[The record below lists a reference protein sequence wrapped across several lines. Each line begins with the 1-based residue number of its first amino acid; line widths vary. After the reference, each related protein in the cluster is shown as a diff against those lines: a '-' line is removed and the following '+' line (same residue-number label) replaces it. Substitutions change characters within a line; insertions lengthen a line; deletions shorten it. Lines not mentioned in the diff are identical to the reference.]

1 MINKKFFL
9 VVPAIIAINGCTL
22 LAPIDG
28 SRYSDV
34 EGHILSLD
42 TNAPVPN
49 AEVKV
54 VETSTYEGTDR
65 NGKFTIRSLPVG
77 WVTLEINAPGHD
89 TITRKLRVESYG
101 TKYVDFS
108 VTRDN
113 SQIKGEKIAFERN
126 GDIWVSDEYGINQQN
141 ITESIKEQSA
151 NPDYTSSLFFN
162 SPVWFN
168 NKTKIAYIANDASNS
183 PRSKNGLWVMNMNG
197 KLNQRV
203 TYVDSKAFKLTIN
216 PKGDNFIFSMINP
229 DNASNIGL
237 YSYNSITSKMES
249 LSGYSM
255 SRDFNPKW
263 SPKSDL
269 ITYSSSLTQSPMVVN
284 TYDASQMGA
293 PKNQIFTMNSKGLNR
308 KQLTESGDNYDPSWS
323 PDGQKIAFVSNR
335 TGSAEIWTMNRNG
348 SGQRRLT
355 DTKATRAGNPTWS
368 ADSQRILFSSNY
380 KQKYASLNPT
390 ELWVYE
396 PSTYSLKMISNDAFN
411 ADW

>member
-1 MINKKFFL
+1 MIDKKFFL
-9 VVPAIIAINGCTL
+9 VIPAIIAINGCAL
-22 LAPIDG
+22 LAPVDRA
-28 SRYSDV
+28 RYSDV

-65 NGKFTIRSLPVG
+65 NGRFSIKALPVG

-89 TITRKLRVESYG
+89 PITRKLKVEAYG

-113 SQIKGEKIAFERN
+113 TQIKGEKIVFERD
-126 GDIWVSDEYGINQQN
+126 GDIWISDEYGIDQQN
-141 ITESIKEQSA
+141 ITEAIKEQNA
-151 NPDYTSSLFFN
+151 TPDYTSSLFFN

-183 PRSKNGLWVMNMNG
+183 PRTKNGLWVMGVNG

-203 TYVDSKAFKLTIN
+203 TYVDSTAFRLTIN

-229 DNASNIGL
+229 DNASSIGL
-237 YSYNSITSKMES
+237 YSYNSVTSKMEA
-249 LSGYSM
+249 LSGYNM

-263 SPKSDL
+263 SPKSDI
-269 ITYSSSLTQSPMVVN
+269 ITYSSSLTQSPMVIN
-284 TYDASQMGA
+284 TYDATQMGA
-293 PKNQIFTMNSKGLNR
+293 PKNQIFTMTNKGFNR
-308 KQLTESGDNYDPSWS
+308 KQLTVNGDNYDPAWS
-323 PDGQKIAFVSNR
+323 PDGSKIAFISNR
-335 TGSAEIWTMNRNG
+335 TGSAEVWVMNRDG

-368 ADSQRILFSSNY
+368 SDSQRILFSSNY

-390 ELWVYE
+390 DLWVYE
-396 PSTYSLKMISNDAFN
+396 PSTYALRMISNDAFN